1 MENIDTLIRVID
13 SCYNII
19 DKSLEDNKHLQ
30 NRIFELEG
38 IVNILN
44 KQSKAGECLYISG
57 ISVTPEQQ
65 FKIKSFW
72 TGFRYSAKTPAHD
85 DFEGKIP
92 TIKFCREQWG
102 WGLKDAKD
110 IVEAIGYGS

>member
-1 MENIDTLIRVID
+1 LIAVTTSLISLLKTTNIFRTGFLSLKASLIFSI
-13 SCYNII
+13 
-19 DKSLEDNKHLQ
+19 
-30 NRIFELEG
+30 NRA
-38 IVNILN
+38 
-44 KQSKAGECLYISG
+44 KQGNAF